1 MNIFFKTFIF
11 FSSLVEKKIKNQ
23 LSNILINSLL
33 LFFIAHSF
41 SSLAQQLTTRKDNSI
56 KSNNSTKILLI
67 PFENKMYMSE
77 IDYYINKETKMN
89 QKQIRYAFRDGLNEQ
104 LYHAFKKRK
113 FEVID
118 LMSDT
123 IKYQND
129 LKKIYGNISYDFV
142 TVPDQNNY
150 QPPKKEKKEKGI
162 QQGQVVA
169 VTETDNKFM
178 NTHVLSPVLIPYLHD
193 KYKAQYYVFINE
205 LDLKASTVN
214 PTEYI
219 PENSKR
225 KFIVHYTIFSVDAKE
240 INSGIAEVEADI
252 KDNDPNK
259 IQKKYFS
266 ILAETIAERFVKQL
280 QISTNTKENKSIKK

>member
-1 MNIFFKTFIF
+1 MQGRDSYGVKRAYQAVSIYI
-11 FSSLVEKKIKNQ
+11 VMMGC
-23 LSNILINSLL
+23 
-33 LFFIAHSF
+33 LFFLAHPLF
-41 SSLAQQLTTRKDNSI
+41 SQQQPTTRKDKDNVS
-56 KSNNSTKILLI
+56 KTASQEKIMLI

-77 IDYYINKETKMN
+77 IDYYINKETKLN
-89 QKQIRYAFRDGLNEQ
+89 QKQIRYMFRDGLNDQ

-123 IKYQND
+123 VKYQKD

-162 QQGQVVA
+162 QEGQVVA

-178 NTHVLSPVLIPYLHD
+178 NTRILTPVLIPYLYE
-193 KYKAQYYVFINE
+193 KYKARYYVFINE
-205 LDLKASTVN
+205 LDLRASAVN
-214 PTEYI
+214 PTDFI
-219 PENSKR
+219 PENAKR
-225 KFIVHYTIFSVDAKE
+225 KIIVHYTIFSVDAKE

-259 IQKKYFS
+259 IQKKYLS
-266 ILAETIAERFVKQL
+266 QIAEIIANRMMNQL
-280 QISTNTKENKSIKK
+280 NKLKTNHQN

>member
-1 MNIFFKTFIF
+1 MKNLNKQKYKCFYFLFLMLIYSHVFSQEQPSTRNIKDKN
-11 FSSLVEKKIKNQ
+11 SSHQE
-23 LSNILINSLL
+23 
-33 LFFIAHSF
+33 
-41 SSLAQQLTTRKDNSI
+41 T
-56 KSNNSTKILLI
+56 ILLI

-77 IDYYINKETKMN
+77 IDYYINKETKLN

-113 FEVID
+113 FNVID

-123 IKYQND
+123 IKYQKD
-129 LKKIYGNISYDFV
+129 LKKIYGNITYDFV
-142 TVPDQNNY
+142 SIPDQNNY

-169 VTETDNKFM
+169 VTETENKFM
-178 NTHVLSPVLIPYLHD
+178 NTRVLSPVLIPYLYD
-193 KYKAQYYVFINE
+193 KYKARYYVFINE
-205 LDLKASTVN
+205 LDLKASAVN
-214 PTEYI
+214 PSDFI
-219 PENSKR
+219 PQNAKR
-225 KFIVHYTIFSVDAKE
+225 KIIVHYTIYSVDAKE

-266 ILAETIAERFVKQL
+266 VIADTIAQRMMKQL
-280 QISTNTKENKSIKK
+280 NMNYKN